1 VALLTPPYAL
11 GAAGQVLSARLLR
24 LSLGAA
30 FRPAA
35 GVQVTSGVLAGPS
48 NTMGELSLAS
58 GVLTVQPFRAVIQ
71 SALDA
76 TAGPYVVPNDATVT
90 FGTTAQHASQ
100 YRRSLVVV
108 RVDDSQV
115 SGVASSATTDR
126 AVLEVLDGPLAASQ
140 AATTLPTPAGSWLA
154 LGEILIPPV
163 GQTVTLTPYNPR
175 IGMRH
180 GIQSG
185 IIADGSTIAGHDG
198 QVGAHVDQFR
208 AHPTRG
214 IERWNGTAWVEGDT
228 GWSQTGT
235 NSPTAVGADGM
246 SKRKIGRVVY
256 LNLHNVYTGAYN
268 RDFLL
273 FTLPAGYTPAGNSW
287 LTGYYFNG
295 AAIGLKI
302 APNGN
307 VTVDIAG
314 AAGATG
320 GGFVLTGSF
329 PAA

>member
-58 GVLTVQPFRAVIQ
+58 GVLTVQPF
-71 SALDA
+71 
-76 TAGPYVVPNDATVT
+76 
-90 FGTTAQHASQ
+90 
-100 YRRSLVVV
+100 
-108 RVDDSQV
+108 
-115 SGVASSATTDR
+115 R

-214 IERWNGTAWVEGDT
+214 IERWNGTAWV
-228 GWSQTGT
+228 
-235 NSPTAVGADGM
+235 ADGM